1 MVDLQVNIA
10 EALTI
15 TVTDPTT
22 WADGSLINTNPTTNK
37 LESDFLRN
45 KVNVTAKSNNPYGV
59 TVSMYTKDATDLRN
73 TTSYSAGDPTSY
85 IPTLSSNSTVSAF
98 PTNYWGY
105 SRTHDPDG
113 NGDTTA
119 GATTAVYKPLST
131 SAIQLFTTIGSGSN
145 SGQED
150 VFFGAKADETK
161 QSGTYTRTVY
171 FAAVTGTIN
180 NDPSDPGYNP
190 AIPDNPTET
199 EPIND
204 VAHFSP
210 TPTNQTS
217 YTTRSTTGS
226 GTSSV
231 TGSMDVT
238 TDDVTKGNVTD
249 TYAKAYGVTSSSE
262 NNNGTAVATA
272 LTVAAGVSALSG
284 IAFFLAAKR
293 KKDDDE
299 EEGN

>member
-1 MVDLQVNIA
+1 MVRSLHKIKILFAVATILSAPAVLLSSAHANNPELVDLQVNIA

-73 TTSYSAGDPTSY
+73 TTSYSASDATSY

-119 GATTAVYKPLST
+119 SRQG
-131 SAIQLFTTIGSGSN
+131 
-145 SGQED
+145 
-150 VFFGAKADETK
+150 
-161 QSGTYTRTVY
+161 
-171 FAAVTGTIN
+171 
-180 NDPSDPGYNP
+180 
-190 AIPDNPTET
+190 
-199 EPIND
+199 
-204 VAHFSP
+204 
-210 TPTNQTS
+210 
-217 YTTRSTTGS
+217 
-226 GTSSV
+226 
-231 TGSMDVT
+231 
-238 TDDVTKGNVTD
+238 
-249 TYAKAYGVTSSSE
+249 
-262 NNNGTAVATA
+262 
-272 LTVAAGVSALSG
+272 
-284 IAFFLAAKR
+284 
-293 KKDDDE
+293 
-299 EEGN
+299 